1 MKILVHP
8 DRADI
13 HLSSVLYA
21 LSDPLRLTIVSQL
34 RSVPERA
41 CGEFELPV
49 AKSTQSHH
57 VRTLREAG
65 IIYVRSAGTQR
76 LISLRTEDLEARFP
90 GLLTSILEAYENSGE
105 KDRMI
110 TPEQAQATD

>member
-21 LSDPLRLTIVSQL
+21 LSDPLRLMIVSQL
-34 RSVPERA
+34 RGVSERS

-76 LISLRTEDLEARFP
+76 LVSLRTEDMEARFP
-90 GLLTSILEAYENSGE
+90 GLLSSILAAYETSGE
-105 KDRMI
+105 QERI
-110 TPEQAQATD
+110 ISSEQSSD

>member
-21 LSDPLRLTIVSQL
+21 LSDPLRLMIVSQL
-34 RSVPERA
+34 RDVPERA

-65 IIYVRSAGTQR
+65 IIYVRCVGTQR
-76 LISLRTEDLEARFP
+76 LISLRAVDLEARFP
-90 GLLTSILEAYENSGE
+90 GLLSSILEAYENSGE
-105 KDRMI
+105 KERI
-110 TPEQAQATD
+110 ISPEHSSD